1 MARRKTS
8 NVHTTK
14 ATTTAAQKATQA
26 TTQPA
31 TAKQEQKT
39 TQATKQAATT
49 KPAVI
54 QKATTAKPTEA
65 PTTTAEA
72 RIK

>member
-1 MARRKTS
+1 MEAEKSDANLKKFLDALTGKTEE
-8 NVHTTK
+8 
-14 ATTTAAQKATQA
+14 TTTAA
-26 TTQPA
+26 
-31 TAKQEQKT
+31 
-39 TQATKQAATT
+39 
-49 KPAVI
+49 